1 MNLSDIKLPRE
12 LEANETAETIRLVL
26 GVRTVHLWPGGSLS
40 IPVITASEALRK
52 VLRRAS
58 LNGHVRWG
66 LEAISEKLKE
76 EERGIAHLR
85 ESRGL
90 PTGHRVSRLLLV
102 SNDGAERFYRDIERL
117 LRAHAPRLFG
127 CMVDIE
133 GNELGSLVSSR
144 EKQVKVVMADHKSVV
159 AEIFKAIAIG

>member
-1 MNLSDIKLPRE
+1 MNLSDIRLPRE
-12 LEANETAETIRLVL
+12 LEADGTADSIRQVL
-26 GVRTVHLWPGGSLS
+26 EVRTVYLWPGGSLS
-40 IPVITASEALRK
+40 ISVIAASEVLRK

-76 EERGIAHLR
+76 EEKGIAHLR

-90 PTGHRVSRLLLV
+90 PTGHRVSRVLLV

-117 LRAHAPRLFG
+117 LRAHIPRLFG
-127 CMVDIE
+127 CMVDID
-133 GNELGSLVSSR
+133 GNELGNLVSSR

-159 AEIFKAIAIG
+159 ADILKAIAIG

>member
-1 MNLSDIKLPRE
+1 MNLSDIRLPRE
-12 LEANETAETIRLVL
+12 LEADGTADSIRQVL
-26 GVRTVHLWPGGSLS
+26 EVRTVYLWPGGSLS
-40 IPVITASEALRK
+40 ISVIAASEVLRK

-76 EERGIAHLR
+76 EEKGIAHLR

-90 PTGHRVSRLLLV
+90 PTGHRVSRVLLV

-117 LRAHAPRLFG
+117 LRAHVPRLFG
-127 CMVDIE
+127 CMVDID
-133 GNELGSLVSSR
+133 GNELGNLVSSR

-159 AEIFKAIAIG
+159 ADILKAIAIG

>member
-1 MNLSDIKLPRE
+1 MNLSDIRLPRE

-66 LEAISEKLKE
+66 LEAISDKLKE

-102 SNDGAERFYRDIERL
+102 SNDGAERFYKDIERL
-117 LRAHAPRLFG
+117 LRAYIPRLFG
-127 CMVDIE
+127 CMVDID
-133 GNELGSLVSSR
+133 GNELGSLVSGR
-144 EKQVKVVMADHKSVV
+144 EKQVKVAMADHKSVV
-159 AEIFKAIAIG
+159 AEILKAIAIG

>member
-1 MNLSDIKLPRE
+1 MNLSDIRLPRE
-12 LEANETAETIRLVL
+12 LEADGTADSIRQVL
-26 GVRTVHLWPGGSLS
+26 EVRTVYLWPGGSLS
-40 IPVITASEALRK
+40 ISVIAASEVLRK

-76 EERGIAHLR
+76 EEKGIAHLR

-117 LRAHAPRLFG
+117 LRAHVPRLFG
-127 CMVDIE
+127 CMVDID
-133 GNELGSLVSSR
+133 GNELGNLVSSR

-159 AEIFKAIAIG
+159 ADILKAIAIG

>member
-1 MNLSDIKLPRE
+1 MNLSDIRLPRE
-12 LEANETAETIRLVL
+12 LEADGTADSIRQVL
-26 GVRTVHLWPGGSLS
+26 EVRTVHLWPGGSLS
-40 IPVITASEALRK
+40 ISVIAASEVLRK

-76 EERGIAHLR
+76 EEKGIAHLR

-117 LRAHAPRLFG
+117 LRAHVPRLFG
-127 CMVDIE
+127 CMVDID
-133 GNELGSLVSSR
+133 GNELGNLVSSR

-159 AEIFKAIAIG
+159 ADILKAIAIG

>member
-1 MNLSDIKLPRE
+1 MNLSDIRLPRE
-12 LEANETAETIRLVL
+12 LETDGTAETIRQVL
-26 GVRTVHLWPGGSLS
+26 AVRTAHLWAGGSLS
-40 IPVITASEALRK
+40 ISVIAASEVLRK

-66 LEAISEKLKE
+66 LEAISEKLKVE
-76 EERGIAHLR
+76 EKGIAHLR
-85 ESRGL
+85 ENRGL

-117 LRAHAPRLFG
+117 LRAHVPRLFG
-127 CMVDIE
+127 CMVDID
-133 GNELGSLVSSR
+133 GNELGNLVSSR